1 MADQAPTPDPQRPD
15 LEEST
20 NVTATHAQVILD
32 GSAAAREK
40 RLRENGLEPISLTVL
55 IACALVL
62 LVGGAVLGRGGN
74 SLLSYSE
81 TLRPGYQREPSPEA
95 GASAAPP
102 IAALQAYIRK
112 GNKLYSVKCAGCHGV
127 DGRGDGANI
136 PPLAGSEWVMDHSEQ
151 TAMVI
156 LNGVM
161 GQISV
166 AGKTYSSAMP
176 AQGAG
181 MSEDDLAS
189 LMTYIRNSFGNASG
203 DITTAEMAKNAMAIS
218 SSRAKAGQPFTAPEL
233 TADHAKNLEGAPM
246 DPAAMVDPITLQP
259 AAK

>member
-1 MADQAPTPDPQRPD
+1 MADQAQLPDSRQPD

-20 NVTATHAQVILD
+20 NVTATHARVALD
-32 GSAAAREK
+32 GVAAAREK

-55 IACALVL
+55 IACAVVL
-62 LVGGAVLGRGGN
+62 LIGGAVLGRGGS

-81 TLRPGYQREPSPEA
+81 TVRPGYQREPSPGEDLM
-95 GASAAPP
+95 AAPP
-102 IAALQAYIRK
+102 IAALEAYIRK

-127 DGRGDGANI
+127 DGRGSGGI

-151 TAMVI
+151 AAMAI

-161 GQISV
+161 GEITV
-166 AGKTYSSAMP
+166 AGTTYSGAMP

-189 LMTYIRNSFGNASG
+189 VLTYIRNSFGNASG
-203 DITTAEMAKNAMAIS
+203 DIITAEMAKNAMAIS
-218 SSRAKAGQPFTAPEL
+218 AGRAKAGQPVTAAEL
-233 TADHAKNLEGAPM
+233 TAEHAKNLEGVPM